1 MEIKKVLI
9 VLIFVII
16 KIEAQETPFIEPR
29 YNWSSSKL
37 VNQDWFYLEA
47 DSSNIFNVSNA
58 AFKKINLPHTW
69 NTKDVLQTKAY
80 RRSGSWY
87 RKYLSFD
94 DKELDKRFFLRFNA
108 AGQEAKVYLNSKFLT
123 HHQGGYSAF
132 TVELTKHIKEGN
144 NKIDVWV
151 SNGANSSLAP
161 ISGDF
166 NFYGGLY
173 RSVELIET
181 PKVSFSRNYY
191 GGPGFRLWNTDV
203 SAKKADVNLVVQ
215 LDNFS
220 NKTFSYNVEATIK
233 NKKGAIVSKG
243 YLKVNL
249 DSNKTVGANIPM
261 TSISNPELWSPEMP
275 YLYDVEIKLF
285 ENENELDKV
294 YTKTGVRWYE
304 FTADKGFFLNGKPY
318 KLKGLNRHQDFFGKG
333 NALTPDIHFND
344 IKLMKEL
351 GVNWLRLAHYQQDD
365 YILQLCD
372 ELGILVW
379 EEIPYVNNT
388 PKNVDFESNLRSM
401 LKELIEQ
408 HYNHTSIILWGMGN
422 ETWMSDRGDGRASNY
437 HIIEN
442 LNALIHSEDQ
452 TRKTVFVN
460 GDNNKP
466 IDFGVIHIP
475 DVFGF
480 NLYRGWYRGNYEDL
494 TERLNELH
502 ALAPNVPLILS
513 EFGVGS
519 DERVHTENPQKQDF
533 SVEYHNDYLESHL
546 EQLDKID
553 WLSGV
558 NYWAFADFG
567 AAHRGDTKPHIN
579 QKGLVTFN
587 RRKKDVFYLLKSK
600 WSKEPVVYIESPFW
614 AERSGNSKK
623 EIQVFSNM
631 DEVEFFHNKKSLG
644 KQSSKF
650 LWSVDL
656 KEGKNK
662 LKAIG
667 VSSGIKKEHQFVVN
681 YDKSKTKYSISAN
694 DAEEN
699 HEAKY
704 AIDENLETKWLSK
717 KPSEIIIDL
726 NKISLV
732 NGTKLVFEKYEEK
745 TYSLDIEGSIDA
757 KSWMSLFSGKSN
769 KRAPVNTFL
778 FKEQQ
783 EIRYIKIVAKG
794 NSKDNMNAY
803 SEIIPITSLEKEEKN
818 LYEIIG
824 AGGR

>member
-1 MEIKKVLI
+1 MKVRFLI
-9 VLIFVII
+9 VLLTLLSSLAFSQDITDLKPGKHWANSKTVNN
-16 KIEAQETPFIEPR
+16 
-29 YNWSSSKL
+29 NWL
-37 VNQDWFYLEA
+37 YLEVN
-47 DSSNIFNVSNA
+47 SNGIPNNSDEA
-58 AFKKINLPHTW
+58 YKKIDLPHTW
-69 NTKDVLQTKAY
+69 NAKDVLQTKDY
-80 RRSGSWY
+80 RREGAWY
-87 RKYLSFD
+87 RKYISF
-94 DKELDKRFFLRFNA
+94 KKEELDKRFFLRFNA
-108 AGQEAKVYLNSKFLT
+108 AGQEAKVYLNGNFLT

-132 TVELTKHIKEGN
+132 TVELTKYLKSGK

-151 SNGANSSLAP
+151 SNAPNSSLAP

-173 RSVELIET
+173 RSVELIIA

-191 GGPGFRLWNTDV
+191 GGPGFRIWNTDV
-203 SAKKADVNLVVQ
+203 SEKKAKVNLEVL
-215 LDNFS
+215 LDNYS
-220 NKTFSYNVEATIK
+220 NTARSLAVKASMK
-233 NKKGAIVSKG
+233 NKEGDIVSKG
-243 YLKVNL
+243 YLKVHQ
-249 DSNKTVGANIPM
+249 DPNKILSANIPM
-261 TSISNPELWSPEMP
+261 SSIVNPKLWSPETP
-275 YLYDVEIKLF
+275 YLYDVEIELYEDGAKLD
-285 ENENELDKV
+285 EV
-294 YTKTGVRWYE
+294 STKFGVRWYE
-304 FTADKGFFLNGKPY
+304 FTANKGFFLNGRPY
-318 KLKGLNRHQDFFGKG
+318 KLKGVNRHQDYFAKG
-333 NALTPDIHFND
+333 NALTSEMHLTD
-344 IKLMKEL
+344 IKLMKKL

-372 ELGILVW
+372 ELGVLVW

-388 PKNVDFESNLRSM
+388 PKNVGFESNLRSM

-422 ETWMSDRGDGRASNY
+422 ETWMSDRGDGKASNY

-442 LNALIHSEDQ
+442 LNALIHSEDP

-480 NLYRGWYRGNYEDL
+480 NLYRGWYKGHYDDVS
-494 TERLNELH
+494 ERLNEIH
-502 ALAPNVPLILS
+502 RSAPNVPLILS

-533 SVEYHNDYLESHL
+533 SIQYHNDYLESHI
-546 EQLDKID
+546 EQLDKLN
-553 WLSGV
+553 WLCGI

-579 QKGLVTFN
+579 QKGLVTFD
-587 RRKKDVFYLLKSK
+587 RKKKDAFFLLKSK

-614 AERSGNSKK
+614 TERFGNSKK
-623 EIQVFSNM
+623 EIRVFSNM
-631 DEVEFFHNKKSLG
+631 NEVEFFHNKKSLG

-667 VSSGIKKEHQFVVN
+667 VSNGIKKEHQFVVN
-681 YDKSKTKYSISAN
+681 YDKSKTKYSISAR

-704 AIDENLETKWLSK
+704 AIDENLETKWQSK
-717 KPSEIIIDL
+717 NPSEIIIDL

-732 NGTKLVFEKYEEK
+732 NGTRVVFENYEEK
-745 TYSLDIEGSIDA
+745 IYNLDIEGSVDA
-757 KSWMSLFSGKSN
+757 KSWVPLFSGKSN

-778 FKEQQ
+778 FKKQQ
-783 EIRYIKIVAKG
+783 EIQYIKIVAKG
-794 NSKDNMNAY
+794 NSKDNLNAY
-803 SEIIPITSLEKEEKN
+803 SEIIPITSLEKEKKN

>member
-1 MEIKKVLI
+1 MKIRFLI
-9 VLIFVII
+9 VLLTLLSSTII
-16 KIEAQETPFIEPR
+16 AQDITDLIPR
-29 YNWSSSKL
+29 KHWASSKT
-37 VNQDWFYLEA
+37 VNNSWLYLEVN
-47 DSSNIFNVSNA
+47 SNTIPNNSDETYQ
-58 AFKKINLPHTW
+58 KIDLPHTW
-69 NTKDVLQTKAY
+69 NAKDVLQTNEY

-94 DKELDKRFFLRFNA
+94 ENELDQRNFLRFNA
-108 AGQEAKVYLNSKFLT
+108 AGQEAKVYVNDVFLT

-132 TVELTKHIKEGN
+132 TVELTKHIKAGK

-151 SNGANSSLAP
+151 SNGPNSSLAP

-173 RSVELIET
+173 RSVELISA
-181 PKVSFSRNYY
+181 PKVSFSRNHY
-191 GGPGFRLWNTDV
+191 GGPGFRIWNTDV
-203 SAKKADVNLVVQ
+203 SSKNAKVNLAVQ

-220 NKTFSYNVEATIK
+220 GRARSIIVKVNVK
-233 NKKGAIVSKG
+233 NKNGEIVSKG
-243 YLKVNL
+243 YLKIHL
-249 DSNKTVGANIPM
+249 DSNKTLNANIPM
-261 TSISNPELWSPEMP
+261 SSILNPKLWSPEIP
-275 YLYDVEIKLF
+275 YLYDVDIKLY
-285 ENENELDKV
+285 EDNRILDEV
-294 YTKTGVRWYE
+294 STKFGVRWYE

-318 KLKGLNRHQDFFGKG
+318 KLKGANRHQDYFGKG
-333 NALTPDIHFND
+333 NALTPEIHFND

-401 LKELIEQ
+401 LKDLIEQ

-422 ETWMSDRGDGRASNY
+422 ETWMSDRGDGKASNY

-442 LNALIHSEDQ
+442 LNALIHSEDPS
-452 TRKTVFVN
+452 RKTVFVN

-480 NLYRGWYRGNYEDL
+480 NLYRGWYKGHYGDL
-494 TERLNELH
+494 SERLNELH
-502 ALAPNVPLILS
+502 RSAPNVPLILS

-533 SVEYHNDYLESHL
+533 SIQYHNDYLESHI
-546 EQLDKID
+546 EQLDKLD
-553 WLSGV
+553 WLCGV

-579 QKGLVTFN
+579 QKGLVTFD
-587 RRKKDVFYLLKSK
+587 RKKKDAFYLLKSK
-600 WSKEPVVYIESPFW
+600 WAKGPVVYIESPFW
-614 AERSGNSKK
+614 TERFGNSKK

-667 VSSGIKKEHQFVVN
+667 VSNGIKKEHQFVVN
-681 YDKSKTKYSISAN
+681 YDKSKTKYSISASN
-694 DAEEN
+694 AEEN

-704 AIDENLETKWLSK
+704 AMDENLETKWLSK

-732 NGTKLVFEKYEEK
+732 NGTKLVFENYEEK

-778 FKEQQ
+778 FKKQQ